1 MQLKMVYTD
10 VLSCWKKKITFA
22 SLCCGV
28 CEPQCYTSTCA
39 GYVSWYVLMITCP
52 FVWKVNQQFLGN
64 VSNLAQT
71 SSSFTCKVLM
81 CLEQT
86 YQDIFVWIYSST
98 SYGSV
103 FSTHII
109 QETHDNAIAFP
120 LQLRTSQT
128 QPCKHL
134 HERLGSGSLVNHP
147 GSMQ

>member
-1 MQLKMVYTD
+1 MYCLAG
-10 VLSCWKKKITFA
+10 KKK
-22 SLCCGV
+22 SLLLHRVVEFVNRSVIHLHVQVMSRDMCWWRHA
-28 CEPQCYTSTCA
+28 Q
-39 GYVSWYVLMITCP
+39 CP
-52 FVWKVNQQFLGN
+52 FVWKLNQQFLGN

-71 SSSFTCKVLM
+71 SPSFTCKVLM

-86 YQDIFVWIYSST
+86 YEDIFVWIYSDI

-103 FSTHII
+103 FSTHNI

-134 HERLGSGSLVNHP
+134 HDRLGSGSLVNHP
-147 GSMQ
+147 DSMQ